1 MSFTIR
7 QLRDYL
13 TSHMDLEVIVYED
26 DTVATDPDT
35 DISLIDLY
43 MEVDAYYEEEA

>member
-13 TSHMDLEVIVYED
+13 TNQIDLNLKVVED
-26 DTVATDPDT
+26 DTAVDPDT

-43 MEVDAYYEEEA
+43 GEVEAYYEEEG